1 MNVQSETRVF
11 HYPNMVVRVT
21 SPGLSEEENK
31 RRMKELHKAAEALL
45 KEVIRNEADKRK
57 LL

>member
-1 MNVQSETRVF
+1 MNGQSETRVF